1 MDAFYNRVKQFYQS
15 FITKLLD
22 KLDFKS
28 DLFKTL
34 KLLDPQHCLDL
45 PLDVFDKI
53 ADLLP
58 LSFEKA
64 AVNLEFREFVADR
77 DVCST
82 DDQDAVEFWLSVL
95 NMKSA
100 LGEYRYTNLGRLALQ
115 LLAIPTSNADSERVF
130 SLVRRIQTDFRSQLI
145 PETISALIG
154 VHYNTNENCCEGSN
168 FDSNFL
174 KRQNPVLTRRT

>member
-1 MDAFYNRVKQFYQS
+1 M
-15 FITKLLD
+15 
-22 KLDFKS
+22 
-28 DLFKTL
+28 
-34 KLLDPQHCLDL
+34 
-45 PLDVFDKI
+45 FDKI

-58 LSFEKA
+58 LSFDKA

-100 LGEYRYTNLGRLALQ
+100 MGEYRYTNLGRLALQ

-154 VHYNTNENCCEGSN
+154 VHFNTNENCCEGN

-174 KRQNPVLTRRT
+174 KEAKSCTHQKNLSYTKDKNII